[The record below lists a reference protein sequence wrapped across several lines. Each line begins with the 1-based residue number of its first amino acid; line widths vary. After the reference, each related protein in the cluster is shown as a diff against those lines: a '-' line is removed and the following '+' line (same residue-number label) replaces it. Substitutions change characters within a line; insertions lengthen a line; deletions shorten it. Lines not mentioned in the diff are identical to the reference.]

1 MVVNKGLL
9 YQNQVDNFN
18 VLYKS
23 NKIFSLYYALTVYF
37 KDYFSPRR
45 QLSIPYIRKINICDL

>member
-23 NKIFSLYYALTVYF
+23 NKIFSLYYALTAYF
-37 KDYFSPRR
+37 KDYFSPGR
-45 QLSIPYIRKINICDL
+45 